1 MYDQNK
7 PESEAN
13 DPSTEQTGATAD
25 ESKSDSK
32 NEKTDEN
39 KPEEKPSGDAAQN
52 NQKPDMPKTG
62 DTNNLLTWIVVML
75 GGITAIVTALTG
87 MIKKRT
93 EPDCRK

>member
-7 PESEAN
+7 SESEIN
-13 DPSTEQTGATAD
+13 DPSTEPTGTTAD

-39 KPEEKPSGDAAQN
+39 KSEEKPTGDASQN
-52 NQKPDMPKTG
+52 GQKPDIPKTG

-75 GGITAIVTALTG
+75 GGVTAIVTALTR